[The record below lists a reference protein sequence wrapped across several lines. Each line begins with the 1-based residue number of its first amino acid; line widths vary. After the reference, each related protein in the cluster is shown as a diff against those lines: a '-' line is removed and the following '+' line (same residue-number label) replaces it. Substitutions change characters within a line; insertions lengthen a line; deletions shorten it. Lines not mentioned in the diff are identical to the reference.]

1 MIRFRSL
8 LHFTRGYTNDA
19 KFKRDFISTIL
30 QSTVTRREAKD
41 YLKKYDLNGNKNN
54 ISLIILEDVNE
65 LLQHKQSLKENLT
78 KLLNLGVSPI
88 MLLLDNEK
96 HENKEHKLLNYYK
109 VSDLLDCTTMPSLE
123 YVPFSYKPTSMNK
136 MGQRMIMYRLDER
149 SSNDDLIN
157 FIKNINKNLGSLEK
171 IIILNQ
177 NGGIPFKQRNWNS
190 HIFMNMKDEYN
201 ISKKELDDRLKELE
215 QEKVDVLEKNN
226 NGVSVIKQA
235 LFNLE
240 LMNESLNLLPLSSTG
255 LITSYKA
262 MENNNPII
270 HNILTDR
277 ALVSCSLP
285 MLKDYDADKGRKWYE
300 VGINHKRENIDVNIQ
315 TTVLKKGVD
324 ITIFKDRLLTQFNSV
339 GLPKK
344 YCTNAVGEE
353 REKKL
358 DLNKM
363 KVIIKESFGRELDLE
378 HYLDRIN
385 GNIFMIIIIGDYE
398 GIAILTYE
406 KYDKGEIIYLDKLGV
421 LPHLKGSLGISDL
434 MFVEMFDRIEDDI
447 LVWRSRKVNV
457 VNKWYFQ
464 RSKGTIDLDK
474 IDEGVDSIF
483 RLFYYCDNNGRD
495 MFTTLDKESVKSL
508 CREIRDIQP
517 SWKT

>member
-8 LHFTRGYTNDA
+8 LQCTRGYNSDA

-88 MLLLDNEK
+88 MLLLDKEV
-96 HENKEHKLLNYYK
+96 HENKELKLLNYYK
-109 VSDLLDCTTMPSLE
+109 VSDLLDCTAMPSLE

-136 MGQRMIMYRLDER
+136 AGQRMIMYRLDER
-149 SSNDDLIN
+149 SSNDDLIT
-157 FIKNINKNLGSLEK
+157 FIRNINKNLGSLEK
-171 IIILNQ
+171 IIILNK

-190 HIFMNMKDEYN
+190 HIFMNMKDEYKL
-201 ISKKELDDRLKELE
+201 SKKELDDRLQELE
-215 QEKVDVLEKNN
+215 QVDMLEKDNAS
-226 NGVSVIKQA
+226 VSVTKQA

-285 MLKDYDADKGRKWYE
+285 MLKDYDADKEKKWYE
-300 VGINHKRENIDVNIQ
+300 AGISHNGGKIDVNIQ

-324 ITIFKDRLLTQFNSV
+324 ITIFRERLLTQHNSI
-339 GLPKK
+339 GLPAK
-344 YCTNAVGEE
+344 YHTSGVGKESD
-353 REKKL
+353 KKL
-358 DLNKM
+358 DLNKL
-363 KVIIKESFGRELDLE
+363 KTIIKASFGKNLDLE

-421 LPHLKGSLGISDL
+421 MPHLKGSLGISDL
-434 MFVEMFDRIEDDI
+434 MFVEMFDRIEDDV

-464 RSKGTIDLDK
+464 RSTGTIDLDR

-483 RLFYYCDNNGRD
+483 RLFYYCENNGRD
-495 MFTTLDKESVKSL
+495 MFTTLDRESVKSL

-517 SWKT
+517 SWEK